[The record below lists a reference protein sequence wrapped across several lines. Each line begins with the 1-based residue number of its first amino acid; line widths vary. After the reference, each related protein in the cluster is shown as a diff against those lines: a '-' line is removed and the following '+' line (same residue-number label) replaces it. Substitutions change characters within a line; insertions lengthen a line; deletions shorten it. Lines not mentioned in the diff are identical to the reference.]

1 MNENQLII
9 KLLDIT
15 ENDHPFGNVQ
25 GREAYRK
32 LVDFVEAH
40 PLQKVLGISLEGIAA
55 TDASFPRESV
65 ISLAKLYRGE
75 RWFFLQDF
83 ASRDLIDNWRYA
95 AKAKEQPLF
104 IWHGDDFEIIGPDVN
119 SATEE
124 LIRYVVKNGTV
135 TASKVAADLNL
146 TIHNASTRLKR
157 LVSDGYLMRTEEV
170 APSGGKEYLYRPCK

>member
-40 PLQKVLGISLEGIAA
+40 PLQKVFGISLEGIVA

-65 ISLAKLYRGE
+65 ISLAKQYRGE
-75 RWFFLQDF
+75 KWFFLEKF
-83 ASRDLIDNWRYA
+83 SSRDLVDNWRYA
-95 AKAKEQPLF
+95 AKAKDQPLT
-104 IWHGDDFEIIGPDVN
+104 IWSGDEFEIIGPDIN

-124 LIRYVVKNGTV
+124 LIRYVIKNGAV
-135 TASKVAADLNL
+135 TASMVASNLSL

-157 LVSDGYLMRTEEV
+157 LVSEGFLIRSEEV
-170 APSGGKEYLYRPCK
+170 APSGGKEFLYRPCK